1 MKSKPERGDVLAEI
15 LWGINLYP
23 PVAVLFYP
31 SGSQSSHLE
40 KDIFLNGGW
49 MGTEEV
55 TGLLGD
61 RLRGGADMSQTSL
74 LVVCA
79 PQGQDSWDAAGIF
92 NRR

>member
-1 MKSKPERGDVLAEI
+1 
-15 LWGINLYP
+15 
-23 PVAVLFYP
+23 
-31 SGSQSSHLE
+31 
-40 KDIFLNGGW
+40 

-55 TGLLGD
+55 TGLPGD
-61 RLRGGADMSQTSL
+61 RLRGGAGRSQTSL

>member
-1 MKSKPERGDVLAEI
+1 
-15 LWGINLYP
+15 
-23 PVAVLFYP
+23 
-31 SGSQSSHLE
+31 
-40 KDIFLNGGW
+40 
-49 MGTEEV
+49 MGMEEV